1 MKFKEILE
9 KIKVYAPLGVSL
21 VVAACVVISLSGY
34 QAKASEP
41 SKDKKQQVSESV
53 TDAETETET
62 ENAAED
68 TQTHAGSFE
77 LADGVYKGSAT
88 GFSGPVTVA
97 VTIMDKKITSIDILS
112 STDDEAFFNRAKGV
126 IDRIIASQSFDVD
139 VVSGAT
145 YSSNGI
151 IGAVKNALT
160 GEKDNGVTGKSKQ
173 ESTSESESDSSLA
186 EIAAVQDASAY
197 KDGTYY
203 GTGKG
208 FAGTMKVKVDISGGK
223 IASISIVSTKDG
235 DSYVKSASS
244 LLDTIVEK
252 QSTNVDTVSGATFSS
267 RGIIAA
273 VRSALS
279 QAAVSENTAD
289 NNNDKQEA
297 AESSGNGQT
306 DENSSGSA
314 SEQGTEGTL
323 PYVDGIYYGTAEG
336 YKGDIK
342 AAVVIQN
349 KTLKAILVT
358 EKQDD
363 EPFITNA
370 MDVLKNM
377 MKKQSADVDTVSGA
391 TYSSKGLIGA
401 VKAAFEEARKTTAG
415 ENTGDGNSDANN
427 KNNSN
432 SDNNNGNDNSS
443 NNADDSNIAGEE
455 DKAVLSKLVQS
466 QASLDGAQYTQL
478 SWYLLQIRLGDAQ
491 EVLESAESTKKDV
504 SCAQEKLQAAINAL
518 QKNDTS
524 TNVYEDG
531 VYEVSTLCIPDDD
544 MDFSAYNLSM
554 KVTIANDRIVS
565 ITDVKGDGDSQNA
578 SYIKK
583 AADGTK
589 NQPGLVSVLTS
600 QANADS
606 IDFSSI
612 DTVSRATCTSKA
624 IIDGC
629 KSALEAAKKK

>member
-1 MKFKEILE
+1 MKFKEVLE

-21 VVAACVVISLSGY
+21 VIAACVVISLSGY
-34 QAKASEP
+34 QTKASEP
-41 SKDKKQQVSESV
+41 SKDKKHQVSERV
-53 TDAETETET
+53 TDTETED
-62 ENAAED
+62 AAED
-68 TQTHAGSFE
+68 TQTATGSFE

-97 VTIMDKKITSIDILS
+97 VTIMDKKIISIDILS
-112 STDDEAFFNRAKGV
+112 STDDEAFFNKAKGV

-203 GTGKG
+203 GAGKG

-279 QAAVSENTAD
+279 QAAVSDKTTGNNT
-289 NNNDKQEA
+289 DKQGA
-297 AESSGNGQT
+297 AEASGNGQT
-306 DENSSGSA
+306 DKNSSGSA

-336 YKGDIK
+336 YKGDIRV
-342 AAVVIQN
+342 AVVIQD

-415 ENTGDGNSDANN
+415 ENTGGSNSDS
-427 KNNSN
+427 NNSN
-432 SDNNNGNDNSS
+432 DNN
-443 NNADDSNIAGEE
+443 SNIAGEE
-455 DKAVLSKLVQS
+455 DKAVLLKLVQS

-531 VYEVSTLCIPDDD
+531 TYDVSTLCIPDDD

-565 ITDVKGDGDSQNA
+565 ITDVKGDGDSQNV

-583 AADGTK
+583 AVDGTK
-589 NQPGLVSVLTS
+589 NQPGMVSVLTS
-600 QANADS
+600 QTNADS

-612 DTVSRATCTSKA
+612 DTVSHATCTSKA

>member
-1 MKFKEILE
+1 MKFKEVLE

-21 VVAACVVISLSGY
+21 VIAACVVISLSGY
-34 QAKASEP
+34 QTKASEP
-41 SKDKKQQVSESV
+41 SKDKKHQVSERV
-53 TDAETETET
+53 TDTETED
-62 ENAAED
+62 AAED
-68 TQTHAGSFE
+68 TQTATGSFE
-77 LADGVYKGSAT
+77 LTDGVYKGSAT

-97 VTIMDKKITSIDILS
+97 VTIMDKKIISIDILS

-279 QAAVSENTAD
+279 QAAVSDNTTG
-289 NNNDKQEA
+289 NNTDKQGA
-297 AESSGNGQT
+297 AEASGNGQT

-336 YKGDIK
+336 YKGDIRV
-342 AAVVIQN
+342 AVVIQD

-415 ENTGDGNSDANN
+415 ENTGDSNSDS
-427 KNNSN
+427 NNSN
-432 SDNNNGNDNSS
+432 DNN
-443 NNADDSNIAGEE
+443 SNIAGEE
-455 DKAVLSKLVQS
+455 DKAVLLKLVQS

-531 VYEVSTLCIPDDD
+531 TYDVSTLCIPDDD

-565 ITDVKGDGDSQNA
+565 ITDVKGDGDSQNV

-589 NQPGLVSVLTS
+589 NQPGMVSVLTS
-600 QANADS
+600 QTNADS

-612 DTVSRATCTSKA
+612 DTVSHATCTSKA

>member
-1 MKFKEILE
+1 MKFKEVLE

-21 VVAACVVISLSGY
+21 VIAACVVISLSGY
-34 QAKASEP
+34 QTKASEP
-41 SKDKKQQVSESV
+41 SKDKKQQVSDRV
-53 TDAETETET
+53 TDTET

-68 TQTHAGSFE
+68 TQTATGSFE

-160 GEKDNGVTGKSKQ
+160 GEKDNGVTGKAKQ

-279 QAAVSENTAD
+279 QAAVSDNTTG
-289 NNNDKQEA
+289 NNTDKQGA
-297 AESSGNGQT
+297 AEASGNGQT

-314 SEQGTEGTL
+314 SEKGTEGTL

-336 YKGDIK
+336 YKGDIRV
-342 AAVVIQN
+342 AVVIQD

-415 ENTGDGNSDANN
+415 ENTGDSNSGNNN
-427 KNNSN
+427 NN
-432 SDNNNGNDNSS
+432 SDNNNNNSNDN
-443 NNADDSNIAGEE
+443 NSNIAGDE
-455 DKAVLSKLVQS
+455 DKAVLLKLVQS
-466 QASLDGAQYTQL
+466 QASLDGTQYTQL

-531 VYEVSTLCIPDDD
+531 TYDVSTLCIPDDD

-565 ITDVKGDGDSQNA
+565 ITDVKGDGDSQNV
-578 SYIKK
+578 SYINK

-589 NQPGLVSVLTS
+589 NQPGMVSVLTS

>member
-1 MKFKEILE
+1 MKFKEVLE

-21 VVAACVVISLSGY
+21 VIAACVVISLSGY
-34 QAKASEP
+34 QTKASEP
-41 SKDKKQQVSESV
+41 SKDKKHQVSERV
-53 TDAETETET
+53 TDTETED
-62 ENAAED
+62 AAED
-68 TQTHAGSFE
+68 TQTATGSFE

-97 VTIMDKKITSIDILS
+97 VTIMDKKIISIDILS

-173 ESTSESESDSSLA
+173 GSTSESESDSSLA

-279 QAAVSENTAD
+279 QAAVSDNTTG
-289 NNNDKQEA
+289 NNTDKQGA
-297 AESSGNGQT
+297 AEASGNGQT

-314 SEQGTEGTL
+314 SEKGTEGTL

-336 YKGDIK
+336 YKGDIRV
-342 AAVVIQN
+342 AVVIQD

-415 ENTGDGNSDANN
+415 ENTGGSNSDS
-427 KNNSN
+427 NNSN
-432 SDNNNGNDNSS
+432 DNN
-443 NNADDSNIAGEE
+443 SNIAGEE
-455 DKAVLSKLVQS
+455 DKAVLLKLVQS

-531 VYEVSTLCIPDDD
+531 TYDVSTLCIPDDD

-565 ITDVKGDGDSQNA
+565 ITDVKGDGDSQNV

-583 AADGTK
+583 AVDGTK
-589 NQPGLVSVLTS
+589 NQAGMVSALTS
-600 QANADS
+600 QTNADS

-612 DTVSRATCTSKA
+612 DTVSHATCTSKA

>member
-1 MKFKEILE
+1 MKFKEVFE

-21 VVAACVVISLSGY
+21 VIAACVVISLSGY
-34 QAKASEP
+34 QTKASEP
-41 SKDKKQQVSESV
+41 SNDKKHQVSERV
-53 TDAETETET
+53 TDTET

-68 TQTHAGSFE
+68 TQTATGSFE

-97 VTIMDKKITSIDILS
+97 VTIMDKKIISIDILS

-279 QAAVSENTAD
+279 QAAVSDKTTGNNT
-289 NNNDKQEA
+289 DKQGA
-297 AESSGNGQT
+297 AEASGNGQT
-306 DENSSGSA
+306 DKNSSGSA

-336 YKGDIK
+336 YKGDIRV
-342 AAVVIQN
+342 AVVIQD

-415 ENTGDGNSDANN
+415 ENTGGSNSDS
-427 KNNSN
+427 NNSN
-432 SDNNNGNDNSS
+432 DNN
-443 NNADDSNIAGEE
+443 SNIAGEE
-455 DKAVLSKLVQS
+455 DKAVLLKLVQS

-531 VYEVSTLCIPDDD
+531 TYDVSTLCIPDDD

-565 ITDVKGDGDSQNA
+565 ITDVKGDGDSQNV

-583 AADGTK
+583 AVDGTK
-589 NQPGLVSVLTS
+589 NQPGMVSVLTS
-600 QANADS
+600 QTNADS

-612 DTVSRATCTSKA
+612 DTVSHATCTSKA

>member
-1 MKFKEILE
+1 MKFKEVLE

-21 VVAACVVISLSGY
+21 VIAACVVISLSGY
-34 QAKASEP
+34 QTKASEP
-41 SKDKKQQVSESV
+41 SKDKKHQVSERV
-53 TDAETETET
+53 TDTET
-62 ENAAED
+62 ENAEED
-68 TQTHAGSFE
+68 TQTATGSFE

-112 STDDEAFFNRAKGV
+112 STDDEAFFNRAKAV

-279 QAAVSENTAD
+279 QAAVSDKTTGNNT
-289 NNNDKQEA
+289 DKQGA
-297 AESSGNGQT
+297 AEASGNGQT
-306 DENSSGSA
+306 GKNSSGSA

-336 YKGDIK
+336 YKGDIRV
-342 AAVVIQN
+342 AVVIQD

-415 ENTGDGNSDANN
+415 ENTGGSNSDS
-427 KNNSN
+427 NNSN
-432 SDNNNGNDNSS
+432 DNN
-443 NNADDSNIAGEE
+443 SNIAGEE
-455 DKAVLSKLVQS
+455 DKAVLLKLVQS

-531 VYEVSTLCIPDDD
+531 TYDVSTLCIPDDD

-565 ITDVKGDGDSQNA
+565 ITDVKGDGDSQNV

-583 AADGTK
+583 AVDGTK
-589 NQPGLVSVLTS
+589 NQPGMVSVLTS
-600 QANADS
+600 QTNADS

-612 DTVSRATCTSKA
+612 DTVSHATCTSKA

>member
-1 MKFKEILE
+1 MKFKEVFE

-21 VVAACVVISLSGY
+21 VIAACVVISLSGY
-34 QAKASEP
+34 QTKASEP
-41 SKDKKQQVSESV
+41 SNDKKHQVSERV
-53 TDAETETET
+53 TDTETED
-62 ENAAED
+62 AAED
-68 TQTHAGSFE
+68 TQTATGSFE

-97 VTIMDKKITSIDILS
+97 VTIMDKKIISIDILS

-208 FAGTMKVKVDISGGK
+208 FVGTMKVKVDISGGK

-279 QAAVSENTAD
+279 QAAVSDNTVG
-289 NNNDKQEA
+289 NNTDKQGA
-297 AESSGNGQT
+297 AEASGNGQT

-314 SEQGTEGTL
+314 SEKGTEGTL

-336 YKGDIK
+336 YKGDIRV
-342 AAVVIQN
+342 AVVIQD

-415 ENTGDGNSDANN
+415 ENTGGSNSDS
-427 KNNSN
+427 NNSN
-432 SDNNNGNDNSS
+432 DNN
-443 NNADDSNIAGEE
+443 SNIAGEE
-455 DKAVLSKLVQS
+455 DKAVLLKLVQS

-531 VYEVSTLCIPDDD
+531 TYDVSTLCIPDDD

-565 ITDVKGDGDSQNA
+565 ITDVKGDGDSQNV

-583 AADGTK
+583 AVDGTK
-589 NQPGLVSVLTS
+589 NQAGMVSVLTS
-600 QANADS
+600 QTNADS

-612 DTVSRATCTSKA
+612 DTVSHATCTSKA

>member
-1 MKFKEILE
+1 MKFKEVLE

-21 VVAACVVISLSGY
+21 VIAACVVISLSGY
-34 QAKASEP
+34 QTKASEP
-41 SKDKKQQVSESV
+41 SKDKKQQVSERV
-53 TDAETETET
+53 TDTETET
-62 ENAAED
+62 ENAAEN
-68 TQTHAGSFE
+68 TQTATGSFD

-126 IDRIIASQSFDVD
+126 IDRIISSQSLDVD
-139 VVSGAT
+139 AVSGAT

-160 GEKDNGVTGKSKQ
+160 GEKDKTVTGKSKQ
-173 ESTSESESDSSLA
+173 ESTSESDSSLA
-186 EIAAVQDASAY
+186 EIAAVQDAAAY

-208 FAGTMKVKVDISGGK
+208 FAGTMKVKVDIAGGK

-244 LLDTIVEK
+244 LLDTIVKK

-279 QAAVSENTAD
+279 QAAVSDNTTG
-289 NNNDKQEA
+289 NNTDKQDATET
-297 AESSGNGQT
+297 SGNGQT
-306 DENSSGSA
+306 GENPSGSA
-314 SEQGTEGTL
+314 QQQGTEGTL

-342 AAVVIQN
+342 VAVVIQD

-358 EKQDD
+358 KKQDD

-415 ENTGDGNSDANN
+415 ENTGD
-427 KNNSN
+427 SN
-432 SDNNNGNDNSS
+432 SGNNNSS
-443 NNADDSNIAGEE
+443 NNSDNSNIAGDE

-466 QASLDGAQYTQL
+466 QASLDGTQYTQL
-478 SWYLLQIRLGDAQ
+478 SWYLFQIRLADAQ
-491 EVLESAESTKKDV
+491 EVLESTESTKKDV
-504 SCAQEKLQAAINAL
+504 SRAQEKLQAAINAL

-531 VYEVSTLCIPDDD
+531 TYDVSTLCTPDGA
-544 MDFSAYNLSM
+544 MDFIAYNLSM

-583 AADGTK
+583 AADGTR
-589 NQPGLVSVLTS
+589 NQQGMVSVLTS
-600 QANADS
+600 QTNAAN

-612 DTVSRATCTSKA
+612 DTVSSATCTSNA

-629 KSALEAAKKK
+629 KRALETAKKK

>member
-1 MKFKEILE
+1 MKFKEVLE

-21 VVAACVVISLSGY
+21 VIAACVVISLSGY
-34 QAKASEP
+34 QTKASEP
-41 SKDKKQQVSESV
+41 SKDKKHQVSERV
-53 TDAETETET
+53 TDTET

-68 TQTHAGSFE
+68 TQTATGSFE

-112 STDDEAFFNRAKGV
+112 STDDEAFFNRAKAV

-173 ESTSESESDSSLA
+173 KSTSESESDSSLA

-279 QAAVSENTAD
+279 QAAVSDKTTGNNT
-289 NNNDKQEA
+289 DKQGA
-297 AESSGNGQT
+297 AEASGNGQT
-306 DENSSGSA
+306 DKNSSGSA

-336 YKGDIK
+336 YKGDIRV
-342 AAVVIQN
+342 AVVIQD

-415 ENTGDGNSDANN
+415 ENTGGSNSDS
-427 KNNSN
+427 NNSN
-432 SDNNNGNDNSS
+432 DNN
-443 NNADDSNIAGEE
+443 SNIAGEE
-455 DKAVLSKLVQS
+455 DKAVLLKLVQS

-531 VYEVSTLCIPDDD
+531 TYDVSTLCIPDDD

-565 ITDVKGDGDSQNA
+565 ITDVKGDGDSQNV

-583 AADGTK
+583 AVDGTK
-589 NQPGLVSVLTS
+589 NQPGMVSVLTS
-600 QANADS
+600 QTNADS

-612 DTVSRATCTSKA
+612 DTVSHATCTSKA

>member
-1 MKFKEILE
+1 MKFKEVLE

-21 VVAACVVISLSGY
+21 VIAACVVISLSGY
-34 QAKASEP
+34 QTKASEP
-41 SKDKKQQVSESV
+41 SKDKKQQVSERV
-53 TDAETETET
+53 TDTETET
-62 ENAAED
+62 ENAAEN
-68 TQTHAGSFE
+68 TQTATGSFD

-126 IDRIIASQSFDVD
+126 IDRIISSQSFDVD

-173 ESTSESESDSSLA
+173 ESTSESESDSSSV

-208 FAGTMKVKVDISGGK
+208 FAGTMKVKVDIAGGK

-267 RGIIAA
+267 RGIISA

-279 QAAVSENTAD
+279 QAAVSKNTAD
-289 NNNDKQEA
+289 NVTDKQDETQT
-297 AESSGNGQT
+297 SGNGQT
-306 DENSSGSA
+306 GENPSGSA
-314 SEQGTEGTL
+314 QQQGTEGTL

-342 AAVVIQN
+342 VAVVIQD

-415 ENTGDGNSDANN
+415 ENTGD
-427 KNNSN
+427 SN
-432 SDNNNGNDNSS
+432 SGNNNSS
-443 NNADDSNIAGEE
+443 NNSDNSNIAGDE

-466 QASLDGAQYTQL
+466 QASLDGTQYTQL
-478 SWYLLQIRLGDAQ
+478 SWYLLQIRLEDAN
-491 EVLESAESTKKDV
+491 EVLSSAEATKKDV
-504 SCAQEKLQAAINAL
+504 SRAQEKLQAAINAL

-531 VYEVSTLCIPDDD
+531 TYDVSTLCIPDDD

-589 NQPGLVSVLTS
+589 NQQGMVSVLTS

-606 IDFSSI
+606 IDFSGI

-624 IIDGC
+624 IINGC

>member
-1 MKFKEILE
+1 MKFKEVLE

-21 VVAACVVISLSGY
+21 VIAACVVISLSGY
-34 QAKASEP
+34 QTKASEP
-41 SKDKKQQVSESV
+41 SKDKKHQVSERV
-53 TDAETETET
+53 TDTET

-68 TQTHAGSFE
+68 TQTATGSFE

-112 STDDEAFFNRAKGV
+112 STDDEAFFNRAKAV

-279 QAAVSENTAD
+279 QAAVSDKTTGNNT
-289 NNNDKQEA
+289 DKQGA
-297 AESSGNGQT
+297 AEASGNGQT
-306 DENSSGSA
+306 DKNSSGSA

-336 YKGDIK
+336 YKGDIRV
-342 AAVVIQN
+342 AVVIQD

-415 ENTGDGNSDANN
+415 ENTGGSNSDS
-427 KNNSN
+427 NNSN
-432 SDNNNGNDNSS
+432 DNN
-443 NNADDSNIAGEE
+443 SNIAGEE
-455 DKAVLSKLVQS
+455 DKAVLLKLVQS

-504 SCAQEKLQAAINAL
+504 SCAQEKLQAAINTL

-531 VYEVSTLCIPDDD
+531 TYDVSTLCIPDDD

-565 ITDVKGDGDSQNA
+565 ITDVKGDGDSQNV

-583 AADGTK
+583 AVDGTK
-589 NQPGLVSVLTS
+589 NQPGMVSVLTS
-600 QANADS
+600 QTNADS

-612 DTVSRATCTSKA
+612 DTVSHATCTSKA

>member
-1 MKFKEILE
+1 MKFKEVLE

-21 VVAACVVISLSGY
+21 VIAACVVISLSGY
-34 QAKASEP
+34 QTKASEP
-41 SKDKKQQVSESV
+41 SKDKKHQVSERV
-53 TDAETETET
+53 TDTET

-68 TQTHAGSFE
+68 TQTATGSFE

-112 STDDEAFFNRAKGV
+112 STDDEAFFNRAKAV

-208 FAGTMKVKVDISGGK
+208 FADTMKVKVDISGGK

-279 QAAVSENTAD
+279 QAAVSDKTTGNNT
-289 NNNDKQEA
+289 DKQGA
-297 AESSGNGQT
+297 AEASGNGQT
-306 DENSSGSA
+306 GKNSSGSA

-336 YKGDIK
+336 YKGDIRV
-342 AAVVIQN
+342 AVVIQD

-415 ENTGDGNSDANN
+415 ENTGGSNSDS
-427 KNNSN
+427 NNSN
-432 SDNNNGNDNSS
+432 DNN
-443 NNADDSNIAGEE
+443 SNIAGEE
-455 DKAVLSKLVQS
+455 DKAVLLKLVQS

-531 VYEVSTLCIPDDD
+531 TYDVSTLCIPDDD

-565 ITDVKGDGDSQNA
+565 ITDVKGDGDSQNV

-583 AADGTK
+583 AVDGTK
-589 NQPGLVSVLTS
+589 NQPGMVSVLTS
-600 QANADS
+600 QTNADS

-612 DTVSRATCTSKA
+612 DTVSHATCTSKA

>member
-1 MKFKEILE
+1 MKFKEVLE

-21 VVAACVVISLSGY
+21 VIAACVVISLSGY
-34 QAKASEP
+34 QTKASEP
-41 SKDKKQQVSESV
+41 SKDKKHQVSERV
-53 TDAETETET
+53 TDTET

-68 TQTHAGSFE
+68 TQTATGSFE

-112 STDDEAFFNRAKGV
+112 STDDEAFFNRAKAV

-173 ESTSESESDSSLA
+173 GSTSESESDSSLA

-235 DSYVKSASS
+235 DSYVKIASS

-267 RGIIAA
+267 RGIIAT

-279 QAAVSENTAD
+279 QAAVSDNTTG
-289 NNNDKQEA
+289 NNTDKQGA
-297 AESSGNGQT
+297 AEVSGNGQT

-336 YKGDIK
+336 YKGDIRV
-342 AAVVIQN
+342 AVVIQD

-415 ENTGDGNSDANN
+415 ENTGGSNSDS
-427 KNNSN
+427 NNSN
-432 SDNNNGNDNSS
+432 DNN
-443 NNADDSNIAGEE
+443 SNIAGEE
-455 DKAVLSKLVQS
+455 DKAVLLKLVQS

-531 VYEVSTLCIPDDD
+531 TYDVSTLCIPDDD

-565 ITDVKGDGDSQNA
+565 ITDVKGDGDSQNV

-583 AADGTK
+583 AVDGTK
-589 NQPGLVSVLTS
+589 NQAGMVSVLTS
-600 QANADS
+600 QTNADS

-612 DTVSRATCTSKA
+612 DTVSHATCTSKA

>member
-62 ENAAED
+62 ENATED
-68 TQTHAGSFE
+68 TQTVTGSFE

-97 VTIMDKKITSIDILS
+97 VTIMDKKVTSIDILS

-126 IDRIIASQSFDVD
+126 IDRIISSQSLDVD

-173 ESTSESESDSSLA
+173 ESTSESESDSSSA

-208 FAGTMKVKVDISGGK
+208 FAGNIKVKVDIAGGK
-223 IASISIVSTKDG
+223 ISAISIVSTKDG

-279 QAAVSENTAD
+279 QATVRENTAGSD
-289 NNNDKQEA
+289 TDKQGA
-297 AESSGNGQT
+297 AETSGNGQT

-314 SEQGTEGTL
+314 SEHGTEGTL
-323 PYVDGIYYGTAEG
+323 PYVDGIYYGTSEG

-342 AAVVIQN
+342 VAVVIQD

-401 VKAAFEEARKTTAG
+401 VKEAFEEARKTTAG
-415 ENTGDGNSDANN
+415 ENTGNGNSGGNN
-427 KNNSN
+427 NNSN
-432 SDNNNGNDNSS
+432 
-443 NNADDSNIAGEE
+443 NAADSNVALDE

-466 QASLDGAQYTQL
+466 QASLDGTQYTQL

-504 SCAQEKLQAAINAL
+504 SRAQEKLQAAINAL

-531 VYEVSTLCIPDDD
+531 TYEVSTLCIPDDD

-589 NQPGLVSVLTS
+589 NQQGMVSMLTS

-612 DTVSRATCTSKA
+612 DTVSHATCTSKA

>member
-1 MKFKEILE
+1 MKFKEVLE

-21 VVAACVVISLSGY
+21 VIAACVVISLSGY
-34 QAKASEP
+34 QTKASEP
-41 SKDKKQQVSESV
+41 SKDKKQQVSDRV
-53 TDAETETET
+53 TDTET

-68 TQTHAGSFE
+68 TQTATGSFE

-160 GEKDNGVTGKSKQ
+160 GEKDNGVTGKAKQ

-279 QAAVSENTAD
+279 QAAVSDNTTG
-289 NNNDKQEA
+289 NNTDKQGA
-297 AESSGNGQT
+297 AEASGNGQT

-314 SEQGTEGTL
+314 SEKGTEGTL

-336 YKGDIK
+336 YKGDIRV
-342 AAVVIQN
+342 AVVIQD

-415 ENTGDGNSDANN
+415 ENTGD
-427 KNNSN
+427 SN
-432 SDNNNGNDNSS
+432 SGNNNSS
-443 NNADDSNIAGEE
+443 NNSDNSNIAGDE

-466 QASLDGAQYTQL
+466 QASLDGTQYTQL

-531 VYEVSTLCIPDDD
+531 TYDVSTLCIPDDD

-578 SYIKK
+578 PYIKK

>member
-1 MKFKEILE
+1 MKFKEVLE

-21 VVAACVVISLSGY
+21 VIAACVVISLSGY
-34 QAKASEP
+34 QTKASEP
-41 SKDKKQQVSESV
+41 SKDKKQQVSERV
-53 TDAETETET
+53 TDTETET
-62 ENAAED
+62 EN
-68 TQTHAGSFE
+68 TQTATGSFD

-126 IDRIIASQSFDVD
+126 IDRIISSQSFDVD

-173 ESTSESESDSSLA
+173 ESTSESESDSSSV

-208 FAGTMKVKVDISGGK
+208 FAGTMKVKVDIAGGK

-267 RGIIAA
+267 RGIISA

-279 QAAVSENTAD
+279 QAAVSQNTAD
-289 NNNDKQEA
+289 NITDKQDATET
-297 AESSGNGQT
+297 SGNGQT
-306 DENSSGSA
+306 DENPSGSA
-314 SEQGTEGTL
+314 SEQGTGGTL

-342 AAVVIQN
+342 VAVVIQD

-415 ENTGDGNSDANN
+415 ENTGD
-427 KNNSN
+427 SN
-432 SDNNNGNDNSS
+432 SGNNNSS
-443 NNADDSNIAGEE
+443 NNSDNSNIAGDE

-466 QASLDGAQYTQL
+466 QASLDGTQYTQL
-478 SWYLLQIRLGDAQ
+478 SWYLLQIRLEDAN
-491 EVLESAESTKKDV
+491 EVLSSAEATKKDV
-504 SCAQEKLQAAINAL
+504 SRAQEKLQAAINAL

-531 VYEVSTLCIPDDD
+531 TYDVSTLCIPDDD

-565 ITDVKGDGDSQNA
+565 ITDVKGDGDSQNTP
-578 SYIKK
+578 YIKK

-612 DTVSRATCTSKA
+612 DTVSHATCTSKA
-624 IIDGC
+624 IINGC
-629 KSALEAAKKK
+629 KSVLEAAKKK

>member
-1 MKFKEILE
+1 MKFKEVLE

-21 VVAACVVISLSGY
+21 VIAACVVISLSGY
-34 QAKASEP
+34 QTKASEP
-41 SKDKKQQVSESV
+41 SKDKKQQVSERV
-53 TDAETETET
+53 TDTETET
-62 ENAAED
+62 ENAAEN
-68 TQTHAGSFE
+68 TQTATGSFD

-126 IDRIIASQSFDVD
+126 IDRIISSQSFDVD

-151 IGAVKNALT
+151 IKAVKNALT
-160 GEKDNGVTGKSKQ
+160 GEKDKTVTGKSKQ
-173 ESTSESESDSSLA
+173 ESASESDSSSV
-186 EIAAVQDASAY
+186 EKAAVQDASAY

-208 FAGTMKVKVDISGGK
+208 FAGTMKVKVDIAGGK

-244 LLDTIVEK
+244 LLDTIVKK

-279 QAAVSENTAD
+279 QAAVSQNTAG
-289 NNNDKQEA
+289 NNTDKQDA
-297 AESSGNGQT
+297 AETSGNGQT
-306 DENSSGSA
+306 DENSSGS
-314 SEQGTEGTL
+314 SQEQGTEGTL

-342 AAVVIQN
+342 VAVVIQD

-415 ENTGDGNSDANN
+415 ENTGD
-427 KNNSN
+427 SN
-432 SDNNNGNDNSS
+432 SGNNNSS
-443 NNADDSNIAGEE
+443 NNSDNSNIAGDE

-466 QASLDGAQYTQL
+466 QASLDGTQYTQL
-478 SWYLLQIRLGDAQ
+478 SWYLLQIRLEDAN
-491 EVLESAESTKKDV
+491 EVLSSAEATKKDV
-504 SCAQEKLQAAINAL
+504 SRAQEKLQAAINAL

-531 VYEVSTLCIPDDD
+531 TYNVSTLCIPDDD

-565 ITDVKGDGDSQNA
+565 ITDIKGDGDSQNA

-589 NQPGLVSVLTS
+589 NQQGMVSVLTS
-600 QANADS
+600 QANAAS
-606 IDFSSI
+606 IDFSGI

-624 IIDGC
+624 IINGC
-629 KSALEAAKKK
+629 KSVLEAAKKK

>member
-1 MKFKEILE
+1 MKFKEVLE

-21 VVAACVVISLSGY
+21 VIAACVVISLSGY
-34 QAKASEP
+34 QTKASEP
-41 SKDKKQQVSESV
+41 SKDKKHQVSERV
-53 TDAETETET
+53 TDTET

-68 TQTHAGSFE
+68 TQTATGSFE

-173 ESTSESESDSSLA
+173 GSTSESESDSSLA

-235 DSYVKSASS
+235 DSYVKIASS

-279 QAAVSENTAD
+279 QAAVSDNTTG
-289 NNNDKQEA
+289 NNTDKQGA
-297 AESSGNGQT
+297 AEVSGNGQT

-336 YKGDIK
+336 YKGDIRV
-342 AAVVIQN
+342 AVVIQD

-415 ENTGDGNSDANN
+415 ENTGGSNSDS
-427 KNNSN
+427 NNSN
-432 SDNNNGNDNSS
+432 DNN
-443 NNADDSNIAGEE
+443 SNIAGEE
-455 DKAVLSKLVQS
+455 DKAVLLKLVQS

-531 VYEVSTLCIPDDD
+531 TYDVSTLCIPDDD

-565 ITDVKGDGDSQNA
+565 ITDVKGDGDSQNV

-583 AADGTK
+583 AVDGTK
-589 NQPGLVSVLTS
+589 NQAGMVSVLTS
-600 QANADS
+600 QTNADS

-612 DTVSRATCTSKA
+612 DTVSHATCTSKA

>member
-1 MKFKEILE
+1 MKFKEVFE

-21 VVAACVVISLSGY
+21 VIAACVVISLSGY
-34 QAKASEP
+34 QTKASEP
-41 SKDKKQQVSESV
+41 SNDKKHQVSERV
-53 TDAETETET
+53 TDTET

-68 TQTHAGSFE
+68 TQTATGSFE

-112 STDDEAFFNRAKGV
+112 STDDEAFFNRAKAV

-173 ESTSESESDSSLA
+173 GSTSESESDSSLA

-235 DSYVKSASS
+235 NSYVKSASS

-279 QAAVSENTAD
+279 QAAVSDNTVG
-289 NNNDKQEA
+289 NNTDKQGA
-297 AESSGNGQT
+297 AEASGNGQT

-314 SEQGTEGTL
+314 SEKGTEGTL

-336 YKGDIK
+336 YKGDIRV
-342 AAVVIQN
+342 AVVIQD

-415 ENTGDGNSDANN
+415 ENTGGSNSDS
-427 KNNSN
+427 NNSN
-432 SDNNNGNDNSS
+432 DNN
-443 NNADDSNIAGEE
+443 SNIAGEE
-455 DKAVLSKLVQS
+455 DKAVLLKLVQS

-531 VYEVSTLCIPDDD
+531 TYDVSTLCIPDDD

-565 ITDVKGDGDSQNA
+565 ITDVKGDGDSQNV

-583 AADGTK
+583 AVDGTK
-589 NQPGLVSVLTS
+589 NQPGMVSVLTS
-600 QANADS
+600 QTNADS

-612 DTVSRATCTSKA
+612 DTVSHATCTSKA

>member
-21 VVAACVVISLSGY
+21 VVAACVVISLSTY

-41 SKDKKQQVSESV
+41 SKDKKQQVSESMA
-53 TDAETETET
+53 DTETET
-62 ENAAED
+62 ENATED
-68 TQTHAGSFE
+68 TQTATGSFD

-88 GFSGPVTVA
+88 GYRGSVTVA
-97 VTIMDKKITSIDILS
+97 VTILDKKIVSIDILS
-112 STDDEAFFNRAKGV
+112 ASDDEAFFNRAKGV
-126 IDRIIASQSFDVD
+126 IDRIISSQSLDVD

-173 ESTSESESDSSLA
+173 ESTSESESDSSSA

-208 FAGTMKVKVDISGGK
+208 FAGNIKVKVDIAGGK
-223 IASISIVSTKDG
+223 ISAISIVSTKDG

-279 QAAVSENTAD
+279 QAAVSENTAG
-289 NNNDKQEA
+289 NNTDKQGA
-297 AESSGNGQT
+297 AEASGNGQT

-342 AAVVIQN
+342 VAVVIQD

-377 MKKQSADVDTVSGA
+377 MKKQSTDVDTVSGA

-401 VKAAFEEARKTTAG
+401 VKAAFEEARKTTSG
-415 ENTGDGNSDANN
+415 ENTGDSNSGNNN
-427 KNNSN
+427 NNS
-432 SDNNNGNDNSS
+432 NDNSS
-443 NNADDSNIAGEE
+443 NIAGDE
-455 DKAVLSKLVQS
+455 DKAVLLKLVQS
-466 QASLDGAQYTQL
+466 QASLDGTQYTQL
-478 SWYLLQIRLGDAQ
+478 SWYLLQIRLEDAN
-491 EVLESAESTKKDV
+491 EVLSSAEATKKDV
-504 SCAQEKLQAAINAL
+504 SRAQEKLQAAINAL

-531 VYEVSTLCIPDDD
+531 TYQVSTLCIPDDD

-589 NQPGLVSVLTS
+589 NQRGMVSVLTS

>member
-1 MKFKEILE
+1 MKFKEVLE
-9 KIKVYAPLGVSL
+9 KIKIYAPLGVSL

-34 QAKASEP
+34 QTKASEP
-41 SKDKKQQVSESV
+41 SKDKKHQVSERV
-53 TDAETETET
+53 TDTET

-68 TQTHAGSFE
+68 TQTATGSFE

-126 IDRIIASQSFDVD
+126 IDRIISSQSFDVD

-160 GEKDNGVTGKSKQ
+160 GENDKTVTGKSKQ
-173 ESTSESESDSSLA
+173 ESASESDSSSA
-186 EIAAVQDASAY
+186 EIEAVQDASAY

-208 FAGTMKVKVDISGGK
+208 FAGTMKVKVDIAGGK
-223 IASISIVSTKDG
+223 IVSISIVSTKDG

-244 LLDTIVEK
+244 LIDTIVEK

-279 QAAVSENTAD
+279 QAAVSKNTAG
-289 NNNDKQEA
+289 NNTDKQDETQT
-297 AESSGNGQT
+297 SGNGQN

-314 SEQGTEGTL
+314 QEQGTEGIL

-342 AAVVIQN
+342 VAVVIQD

-358 EKQDD
+358 EKNDD

-415 ENTGDGNSDANN
+415 ENTGDSNSGSDNN
-427 KNNSN
+427 NNSN
-432 SDNNNGNDNSS
+432 SDNNNN
-443 NNADDSNIAGEE
+443 SNIAGDEE
-455 DKAVLSKLVQS
+455 KAALSKLVQS
-466 QASLDGAQYTQL
+466 QASLDGTQYTQL
-478 SWYLLQIRLGDAQ
+478 SWYLFQIRLADAQ
-491 EVLESAESTKKDV
+491 EVLESTESTKKDV
-504 SCAQEKLQAAINAL
+504 SRAQEKLQAAINAL

-531 VYEVSTLCIPDDD
+531 IYDVSTLCTPDGD
-544 MDFSAYNLSM
+544 MDFIAYNLSM

-583 AADGTK
+583 AADGTR
-589 NQPGLVSVLTS
+589 NQQGMVSVLTS
-600 QANADS
+600 QAKADS
-606 IDFSSI
+606 IDFSRI
-612 DTVSRATCTSKA
+612 DTVSHATCTSNA

-629 KSALEAAKKK
+629 KRALETAKKK

>member
-1 MKFKEILE
+1 MKFKEVLE

-21 VVAACVVISLSGY
+21 VIAACVVISLSGY
-34 QAKASEP
+34 QTKASEP
-41 SKDKKQQVSESV
+41 SKDKKHQVSERV
-53 TDAETETET
+53 TDTET

-68 TQTHAGSFE
+68 TQTATGSFE

-88 GFSGPVTVA
+88 GFSGHVTVA

-112 STDDEAFFNRAKGV
+112 STDDEAFFNRAKAV

-173 ESTSESESDSSLA
+173 GSTSESESDSSLA

-235 DSYVKSASS
+235 DSYVKIASS

-279 QAAVSENTAD
+279 QAAVSDNTTG
-289 NNNDKQEA
+289 NNTDKQGA
-297 AESSGNGQT
+297 AEVSGNGQT

-336 YKGDIK
+336 YKGDIRV
-342 AAVVIQN
+342 AVVIQD

-415 ENTGDGNSDANN
+415 ENTGGGNSDS
-427 KNNSN
+427 NNSN
-432 SDNNNGNDNSS
+432 DNN
-443 NNADDSNIAGEE
+443 SNIAGEE
-455 DKAVLSKLVQS
+455 DKAVLLKLVQS

-531 VYEVSTLCIPDDD
+531 TYDVSTLCIPDDD

-565 ITDVKGDGDSQNA
+565 ITDVKGDGDSQNV

-583 AADGTK
+583 AVDGTK
-589 NQPGLVSVLTS
+589 NQAGMVSVLTS
-600 QANADS
+600 QTNADS

-612 DTVSRATCTSKA
+612 DTVSHATCTSKA

>member
-1 MKFKEILE
+1 MKFKEVLE
-9 KIKVYAPLGVSL
+9 KIKIYAPLGVSL
-21 VVAACVVISLSGY
+21 VIAACVVISLSGY
-34 QAKASEP
+34 QTKASEP
-41 SKDKKQQVSESV
+41 SKDKKHQVSERV
-53 TDAETETET
+53 TDTETET
-62 ENAAED
+62 ENAAEN
-68 TQTHAGSFE
+68 TQTATGSFD

-112 STDDEAFFNRAKGV
+112 STDDEVFFNRAKGV
-126 IDRIIASQSFDVD
+126 IDRIISSQSFDVD

-173 ESTSESESDSSLA
+173 ESTSEPDSSSA
-186 EIAAVQDASAY
+186 EIEAVQDASAY
-197 KDGTYY
+197 RDGTYY

-208 FAGTMKVKVDISGGK
+208 FAGTMKVKVDIAGGK
-223 IASISIVSTKDG
+223 IVSISIVSTKDG

-244 LLDTIVEK
+244 LIDTIVEK

-267 RGIIAA
+267 RGIISA

-279 QAAVSENTAD
+279 QAAVSKNTAD
-289 NNNDKQEA
+289 NVTDKQDETQT
-297 AESSGNGQT
+297 SGNGQT
-306 DENSSGSA
+306 GENPSGSA
-314 SEQGTEGTL
+314 QQQGTEGTL

-342 AAVVIQN
+342 VAVVIQD

-358 EKQDD
+358 EKNDD

-377 MKKQSADVDTVSGA
+377 MKKQSTDVDTVSGA

-415 ENTGDGNSDANN
+415 ENTGD
-427 KNNSN
+427 SN
-432 SDNNNGNDNSS
+432 SGNNNSS
-443 NNADDSNIAGEE
+443 NNSDNSNIAGDE

-466 QASLDGAQYTQL
+466 QASLDGTQYTQL
-478 SWYLLQIRLGDAQ
+478 SWYLLQIRLEDAN
-491 EVLESAESTKKDV
+491 EVLSSAEATKKDV
-504 SCAQEKLQAAINAL
+504 SRAQEKLQAAINAL

-531 VYEVSTLCIPDDD
+531 TYDVSTLCIPDDD

-583 AADGTK
+583 ATDGTK
-589 NQPGLVSVLTS
+589 NQPGMVSVLTS
-600 QANADS
+600 QAKADS
-606 IDFSSI
+606 IDFSRI
-612 DTVSRATCTSKA
+612 DTVSRATCTSNA
-624 IIDGC
+624 IIEGC
-629 KSALEAAKKK
+629 KSALETAKKK

>member
-1 MKFKEILE
+1 MKFKEVLE

-21 VVAACVVISLSGY
+21 VIAACVVISLSGY
-34 QAKASEP
+34 QTKASEP
-41 SKDKKQQVSESV
+41 SKDKKHQVSERV
-53 TDAETETET
+53 TDTETED
-62 ENAAED
+62 AAED
-68 TQTHAGSFE
+68 TQTATGSFE

-97 VTIMDKKITSIDILS
+97 VTIMDKKIISIDILS

-279 QAAVSENTAD
+279 QAAVSDNTVG
-289 NNNDKQEA
+289 NNTDKQGA
-297 AESSGNGQT
+297 AEASGNGQT

-314 SEQGTEGTL
+314 SEKGTEGTL

-336 YKGDIK
+336 YKGDIRV
-342 AAVVIQN
+342 AVVIQD

-415 ENTGDGNSDANN
+415 ENTGGSNSDS
-427 KNNSN
+427 NNSN
-432 SDNNNGNDNSS
+432 DNN
-443 NNADDSNIAGEE
+443 SNIAGEE
-455 DKAVLSKLVQS
+455 DKAVLLKLVQS

-531 VYEVSTLCIPDDD
+531 TYDVSTLCIPDDD

-565 ITDVKGDGDSQNA
+565 ITDVKGDGDSQNV

-583 AADGTK
+583 AVDGSK
-589 NQPGLVSVLTS
+589 NQAGMVSVLTS
-600 QANADS
+600 QTNADS

-612 DTVSRATCTSKA
+612 DTVSHATCTSKA

>member
-1 MKFKEILE
+1 MKFKEVLE

-21 VVAACVVISLSGY
+21 VIAACVVISLSGY
-34 QAKASEP
+34 QTKASEP
-41 SKDKKQQVSESV
+41 SKDKKHQVSERV
-53 TDAETETET
+53 TDTET

-68 TQTHAGSFE
+68 TQTATGSFE

-97 VTIMDKKITSIDILS
+97 VTIMDKKIISIDILS

-173 ESTSESESDSSLA
+173 KSTSESESDSSLA

-279 QAAVSENTAD
+279 QAAVSDNTTG
-289 NNNDKQEA
+289 NNTDKQGA
-297 AESSGNGQT
+297 AEVSGNGQT

-336 YKGDIK
+336 YKGDIRV
-342 AAVVIQN
+342 AVVIQD

-415 ENTGDGNSDANN
+415 ENTGGSNSDS
-427 KNNSN
+427 NNSN
-432 SDNNNGNDNSS
+432 DNN
-443 NNADDSNIAGEE
+443 SNIAGEE
-455 DKAVLSKLVQS
+455 DKAVLLKLVQS

-491 EVLESAESTKKDV
+491 EILESAESTKKDV

-531 VYEVSTLCIPDDD
+531 TYDVSTLCIPDDD

-565 ITDVKGDGDSQNA
+565 ITDVKGDGDSQNV

-589 NQPGLVSVLTS
+589 NQPGMVSVLTS
-600 QANADS
+600 QTNADS

-612 DTVSRATCTSKA
+612 DTVSHATCTSKA

>member
-9 KIKVYAPLGVSL
+9 KIKVYAPLVVSL
-21 VVAACVVISLSGY
+21 VVAACVVISLSTY

-41 SKDKKQQVSESV
+41 SKDKKQQVSESMA
-53 TDAETETET
+53 DTETET
-62 ENAAED
+62 ENATED
-68 TQTHAGSFE
+68 TQTATGSFD

-88 GFSGPVTVA
+88 GYRGSVTVA
-97 VTIMDKKITSIDILS
+97 VTILDKKIVSIDILS
-112 STDDEAFFNRAKGV
+112 ASDDEAFFNRAKGV
-126 IDRIIASQSFDVD
+126 IDRIISSQSLDVD

-173 ESTSESESDSSLA
+173 ESTSESESDSSSA

-208 FAGTMKVKVDISGGK
+208 FAGNIKVKVDIAGGK
-223 IASISIVSTKDG
+223 ISAISIVSTKDG

-279 QAAVSENTAD
+279 QAAVSENTAG
-289 NNNDKQEA
+289 NNTDKQGA
-297 AESSGNGQT
+297 AEASGNGQT

-342 AAVVIQN
+342 VAVVIQD

-415 ENTGDGNSDANN
+415 ENTGNGNSGGNN
-427 KNNSN
+427 NNSN
-432 SDNNNGNDNSS
+432 
-443 NNADDSNIAGEE
+443 NAADSNIALDE

-466 QASLDGAQYTQL
+466 QASLDGTQYTQL

-491 EVLESAESTKKDV
+491 EMLDSAESTKKDV
-504 SCAQEKLQAAINAL
+504 SRAQEKLQAAINAL

-531 VYEVSTLCIPDDD
+531 TYEVSTLCIPDDD
-544 MDFSAYNLSM
+544 MDFSAYNLNM

-589 NQPGLVSVLTS
+589 NQQGMVSMLTS

-629 KSALEAAKKK
+629 KRALEAAKKK

>member
-1 MKFKEILE
+1 MKFKEVLE

-21 VVAACVVISLSGY
+21 VIAACVVISLSGY
-34 QAKASEP
+34 QTKASEP
-41 SKDKKQQVSESV
+41 SKDKKHQVSERV
-53 TDAETETET
+53 TDTET

-68 TQTHAGSFE
+68 TQTATGSFE

-97 VTIMDKKITSIDILS
+97 VTIMDKKIISIDILS

-151 IGAVKNALT
+151 IAAVKNALT

-173 ESTSESESDSSLA
+173 KSTSESESDSSLA

-279 QAAVSENTAD
+279 QAAVSDNTTG
-289 NNNDKQEA
+289 NNTDKQGA
-297 AESSGNGQT
+297 AEVSGNGQT

-336 YKGDIK
+336 YKGDIRV
-342 AAVVIQN
+342 AVVIQD

-415 ENTGDGNSDANN
+415 ENTGGSNSDS
-427 KNNSN
+427 NNSN
-432 SDNNNGNDNSS
+432 DNN
-443 NNADDSNIAGEE
+443 SNIAGEE

-491 EVLESAESTKKDV
+491 EILESAESTKKDV

-531 VYEVSTLCIPDDD
+531 TYDVSTLCIPDDD

-565 ITDVKGDGDSQNA
+565 ITDVKGDGDSQNV

-589 NQPGLVSVLTS
+589 NQPGMVSVLTS
-600 QANADS
+600 QTNADS

-612 DTVSRATCTSKA
+612 DTVSHATCTSKA

>member
-1 MKFKEILE
+1 MKFKEVLE

-21 VVAACVVISLSGY
+21 VIAACVVISLSGY
-34 QAKASEP
+34 QTKASEP
-41 SKDKKQQVSESV
+41 SKDKKHQVSERV
-53 TDAETETET
+53 TDTETED
-62 ENAAED
+62 AAED
-68 TQTHAGSFE
+68 TQTATGSFE

-112 STDDEAFFNRAKGV
+112 STDDEAFFNRAKAV
-126 IDRIIASQSFDVD
+126 IDRIIASQSFEVD

-160 GEKDNGVTGKSKQ
+160 GKKDNGVTGKSKQ

-279 QAAVSENTAD
+279 QAAVSDNTTG
-289 NNNDKQEA
+289 NNTDKQGA
-297 AESSGNGQT
+297 AEASGNGQT

-336 YKGDIK
+336 YKGDIRV
-342 AAVVIQN
+342 AVVIQD

-377 MKKQSADVDTVSGA
+377 MKKQSADVDMVSGA

-415 ENTGDGNSDANN
+415 ENTGDSNSDS
-427 KNNSN
+427 NNSN
-432 SDNNNGNDNSS
+432 DNN
-443 NNADDSNIAGEE
+443 SNIAGEE
-455 DKAVLSKLVQS
+455 DKAVLLKLVQS

-531 VYEVSTLCIPDDD
+531 TYDVSTLCIPDDD

-565 ITDVKGDGDSQNA
+565 ITDVKGDGDSQNV

-589 NQPGLVSVLTS
+589 NQPGMVSVLTS
-600 QANADS
+600 QTNADS

>member
-1 MKFKEILE
+1 MKFKEVLE

-21 VVAACVVISLSGY
+21 VIAACVVISLSGY
-34 QAKASEP
+34 QTKASEP
-41 SKDKKQQVSESV
+41 SKDKKHQVSERV
-53 TDAETETET
+53 TDTET

-68 TQTHAGSFE
+68 TQTATGSFE

-112 STDDEAFFNRAKGV
+112 STDDEAFFNRAKAV

-173 ESTSESESDSSLA
+173 GSTSESESDSSLA

-279 QAAVSENTAD
+279 QAAVSDKTTGNNT
-289 NNNDKQEA
+289 DKQGA
-297 AESSGNGQT
+297 AEASGNGQT
-306 DENSSGSA
+306 DKNSSGSA

-336 YKGDIK
+336 YKGDIRV
-342 AAVVIQN
+342 AVVIQD

-415 ENTGDGNSDANN
+415 ENTGGSNSDS
-427 KNNSN
+427 NNSN
-432 SDNNNGNDNSS
+432 DNN
-443 NNADDSNIAGEE
+443 SNIAGEE
-455 DKAVLSKLVQS
+455 DKAVLLKLVQS

-531 VYEVSTLCIPDDD
+531 TYDVSTLCIPDDD

-565 ITDVKGDGDSQNA
+565 ITDVKGDGDSQNV

-583 AADGTK
+583 AVDGTK
-589 NQPGLVSVLTS
+589 NQPGMVSVLTS
-600 QANADS
+600 QTNADS

-612 DTVSRATCTSKA
+612 DTVSHATCTSKA

>member
-1 MKFKEILE
+1 MKFREVLE

-21 VVAACVVISLSGY
+21 VIAACVVISLSGY
-34 QAKASEP
+34 QTKASEP
-41 SKDKKQQVSESV
+41 SKDKKHQVSERV
-53 TDAETETET
+53 TDTETET

-68 TQTHAGSFE
+68 TQTATGSFE

-160 GEKDNGVTGKSKQ
+160 GEKDNGVTGKAKQ
-173 ESTSESESDSSLA
+173 ESTSESESGSSLA

-223 IASISIVSTKDG
+223 IVSISIVSTKDG
-235 DSYVKSASS
+235 DGYVKSASS

-279 QAAVSENTAD
+279 QAAVSDNTTG
-289 NNNDKQEA
+289 NNTDKQGA
-297 AESSGNGQT
+297 AEASGNGQT

-314 SEQGTEGTL
+314 SEHGTEGTL

-336 YKGDIK
+336 YKGDIRV
-342 AAVVIQN
+342 AVVIQD

-401 VKAAFEEARKTTAG
+401 VKAAFEEARKTSAG
-415 ENTGDGNSDANN
+415 ENTGDSNSDS
-427 KNNSN
+427 NNSN
-432 SDNNNGNDNSS
+432 DNN
-443 NNADDSNIAGEE
+443 SNIAGEE
-455 DKAVLSKLVQS
+455 DKAVLLKLVQS

-531 VYEVSTLCIPDDD
+531 TYDVSTLCIPDDD

-578 SYIKK
+578 PYINK

-589 NQPGLVSVLTS
+589 NQPGMVSVLTS

>member
-1 MKFKEILE
+1 MKFKEVLE

-21 VVAACVVISLSGY
+21 VIAACVVISLSGY
-34 QAKASEP
+34 QTKASEP
-41 SKDKKQQVSESV
+41 SKDKKHQVSERV
-53 TDAETETET
+53 TDTET

-68 TQTHAGSFE
+68 TQTATGSFE

-97 VTIMDKKITSIDILS
+97 VTIMDKKIISIDILS

-173 ESTSESESDSSLA
+173 GSTSESESDSSLA

-279 QAAVSENTAD
+279 QAAVSDNTTG
-289 NNNDKQEA
+289 NNTDKQGA
-297 AESSGNGQT
+297 AEASGNGQT

-314 SEQGTEGTL
+314 SEKGTEGTL
-323 PYVDGIYYGTAEG
+323 PYVDGVYYGTAEG
-336 YKGDIK
+336 YKGDIRV
-342 AAVVIQN
+342 AVVIQD

-415 ENTGDGNSDANN
+415 ENTGDSNSDS
-427 KNNSN
+427 NNSN
-432 SDNNNGNDNSS
+432 SDNNNNNSNDNS
-443 NNADDSNIAGEE
+443 SNIAGEE
-455 DKAVLSKLVQS
+455 DKAVLLKLVQS

-531 VYEVSTLCIPDDD
+531 TYDVSTLCIPDDD

-565 ITDVKGDGDSQNA
+565 ITDVKGDGDSQNV

-583 AADGTK
+583 AVDGTK
-589 NQPGLVSVLTS
+589 NQPGMVSVLTS

>member
-1 MKFKEILE
+1 MKFKEVLE

-21 VVAACVVISLSGY
+21 VIAACVVISLSGY
-34 QAKASEP
+34 QTKASEP
-41 SKDKKQQVSESV
+41 SKDKKHQVSERV
-53 TDAETETET
+53 TDTETED
-62 ENAAED
+62 AAED
-68 TQTHAGSFE
+68 TQTATGSFE

-97 VTIMDKKITSIDILS
+97 VTIMDKKIISIDILS

-186 EIAAVQDASAY
+186 EIVAVQDASAY

-223 IASISIVSTKDG
+223 IVSISIVSTKDG

-279 QAAVSENTAD
+279 QAAVSDNTVG
-289 NNNDKQEA
+289 NNTDKQGA
-297 AESSGNGQT
+297 AEASGNGQT

-314 SEQGTEGTL
+314 SEKGTEGTL

-336 YKGDIK
+336 YKGDIRV
-342 AAVVIQN
+342 AVVIQD

-415 ENTGDGNSDANN
+415 ENTGGSNSDS
-427 KNNSN
+427 NNSN
-432 SDNNNGNDNSS
+432 DNN
-443 NNADDSNIAGEE
+443 SNIAGEE
-455 DKAVLSKLVQS
+455 DKAVLLKLVQS

-531 VYEVSTLCIPDDD
+531 TYDVSTLCIPDDD

-565 ITDVKGDGDSQNA
+565 ITDVKGDGDSQNV

-583 AADGTK
+583 AVDGTK
-589 NQPGLVSVLTS
+589 NQAGMVSVLTS
-600 QANADS
+600 QTNADS

-612 DTVSRATCTSKA
+612 DTVSHATCTSKA

>member
-1 MKFKEILE
+1 MKFKEVLE

-21 VVAACVVISLSGY
+21 VIAACVVISLSGY
-34 QAKASEP
+34 QTKASEP
-41 SKDKKQQVSESV
+41 SKDKKQQVSERV
-53 TDAETETET
+53 TDTETET
-62 ENAAED
+62 EN
-68 TQTHAGSFE
+68 TQTATGSFD

-126 IDRIIASQSFDVD
+126 IDRIISSQSLDVD
-139 VVSGAT
+139 AVSGAT

-173 ESTSESESDSSLA
+173 ESASESDSSSA
-186 EIAAVQDASAY
+186 EIEAVQDAAAY
-197 KDGTYY
+197 RDGTYY

-208 FAGTMKVKVDISGGK
+208 FAGTMKVKVDIAGGK

-267 RGIIAA
+267 RGIISA

-279 QAAVSENTAD
+279 QAAVSKNTAG
-289 NNNDKQEA
+289 NNTDKQDETQT
-297 AESSGNGQT
+297 SGNGQT
-306 DENSSGSA
+306 DENSSGS
-314 SEQGTEGTL
+314 SQEQGTEGTL

-342 AAVVIQN
+342 VAVVIQD

-401 VKAAFEEARKTTAG
+401 VKAAFEEARKITAG
-415 ENTGDGNSDANN
+415 ENTGDSNSDS
-427 KNNSN
+427 NNSN
-432 SDNNNGNDNSS
+432 DNN
-443 NNADDSNIAGEE
+443 SNIAGEE

-466 QASLDGAQYTQL
+466 QASLDGTQYTQL
-478 SWYLLQIRLGDAQ
+478 SWYLLQIRLEDAN
-491 EVLESAESTKKDV
+491 EVLSSAEATKKDV
-504 SCAQEKLQAAINAL
+504 SRAQEKLQAAINAL

-531 VYEVSTLCIPDDD
+531 TYDVSTLCIPDDD
-544 MDFSAYNLSM
+544 MDFSAYHLSM

-583 AADGTK
+583 ATDGTK
-589 NQPGLVSVLTS
+589 NQPGMVSVLTS
-600 QANADS
+600 QAKADS
-606 IDFSSI
+606 IDFSRI
-612 DTVSRATCTSKA
+612 DTVSRATCTSNA
-624 IIDGC
+624 IIEGC
-629 KSALEAAKKK
+629 KSALETAKKK

>member
-1 MKFKEILE
+1 MKFKEVLE

-21 VVAACVVISLSGY
+21 VIAACVVISLSGY
-34 QAKASEP
+34 QTKASEP
-41 SKDKKQQVSESV
+41 SKDKKQQVSERM
-53 TDAETETET
+53 TDAET

-68 TQTHAGSFE
+68 TQTATGSFE

-223 IASISIVSTKDG
+223 IVSISIVSTKDG

-279 QAAVSENTAD
+279 QAAVSDNTTG
-289 NNNDKQEA
+289 NNTDKQGA
-297 AESSGNGQT
+297 AEASGNGQT

-314 SEQGTEGTL
+314 SEKGTEGTL

-336 YKGDIK
+336 YKGDIRV
-342 AAVVIQN
+342 AVVIQD

-391 TYSSKGLIGA
+391 TYSSNGLIGA

-415 ENTGDGNSDANN
+415 ENTGGSNSDS
-427 KNNSN
+427 NNSN
-432 SDNNNGNDNSS
+432 DNN
-443 NNADDSNIAGEE
+443 SNIAGEE

-491 EVLESAESTKKDV
+491 EILESAESTKKDV

-531 VYEVSTLCIPDDD
+531 TYDVSTLCIPDDD

-565 ITDVKGDGDSQNA
+565 ITDVKGDGDSQNV
-578 SYIKK
+578 SYINK

-589 NQPGLVSVLTS
+589 NQPGMVSVLTS
-600 QANADS
+600 QTNADR

-612 DTVSRATCTSKA
+612 DTVSHATCTSKA

>member
-1 MKFKEILE
+1 MKFKEVLE

-21 VVAACVVISLSGY
+21 VIAACVVISLSGY
-34 QAKASEP
+34 QTKASEP
-41 SKDKKQQVSESV
+41 SKDKKHQVSERV
-53 TDAETETET
+53 TDAETET

-68 TQTHAGSFE
+68 TQTATGSFE

-186 EIAAVQDASAY
+186 EIAAAQDASAY

-235 DSYVKSASS
+235 DSYVKSTSS

-279 QAAVSENTAD
+279 QAAVSDNTTG
-289 NNNDKQEA
+289 NNTDKQGA
-297 AESSGNGQT
+297 AEASGNGQT

-314 SEQGTEGTL
+314 SEKGTEGTL

-336 YKGDIK
+336 YKGDIRV
-342 AAVVIQN
+342 AVVIQD

-415 ENTGDGNSDANN
+415 ENTGGSNSDS
-427 KNNSN
+427 NNSN
-432 SDNNNGNDNSS
+432 DNN
-443 NNADDSNIAGEE
+443 SNIAGEE
-455 DKAVLSKLVQS
+455 DKAVLLKLVQS

-531 VYEVSTLCIPDDD
+531 TYDVSTLCIPDDD

-565 ITDVKGDGDSQNA
+565 ITDVKGDGDSQNV
-578 SYIKK
+578 SYINK

-589 NQPGLVSVLTS
+589 NQPGMVSVLTS
-600 QANADS
+600 QTNADS

-612 DTVSRATCTSKA
+612 DTVSHATCTSKA

>member
-1 MKFKEILE
+1 MKFKEVLE

-21 VVAACVVISLSGY
+21 VIAACVVISLSGY
-34 QAKASEP
+34 QTKASEP
-41 SKDKKQQVSESV
+41 SKDKKHQVSERV
-53 TDAETETET
+53 TDTET

-68 TQTHAGSFE
+68 TQTATGSFE

-112 STDDEAFFNRAKGV
+112 STDDEAFFNRAKAV

-173 ESTSESESDSSLA
+173 GSTSESESDSSLA

-279 QAAVSENTAD
+279 QAAVSDNTTG
-289 NNNDKQEA
+289 NNTDKQGA
-297 AESSGNGQT
+297 AEVSGNGQT

-336 YKGDIK
+336 YKGDIRV
-342 AAVVIQN
+342 AVVIQD

-415 ENTGDGNSDANN
+415 ENTGDSNSDS
-427 KNNSN
+427 NNSN
-432 SDNNNGNDNSS
+432 DNN
-443 NNADDSNIAGEE
+443 SNIAGEE
-455 DKAVLSKLVQS
+455 DKAVLLKLVQS

-531 VYEVSTLCIPDDD
+531 TYDVSTLCIPDDD

-565 ITDVKGDGDSQNA
+565 ITDVKGDGDSQNV

-589 NQPGLVSVLTS
+589 NQPGMVSVLTS
-600 QANADS
+600 QTNADS

-612 DTVSRATCTSKA
+612 DTVSHATCTSKA

>member
-1 MKFKEILE
+1 MKFKEVLE

-21 VVAACVVISLSGY
+21 VIAACVVISLSGY
-34 QAKASEP
+34 QTKASEP
-41 SKDKKQQVSESV
+41 SKDKKHQVSERV
-53 TDAETETET
+53 TDTETED
-62 ENAAED
+62 AAED
-68 TQTHAGSFE
+68 TQTATGSFE

-112 STDDEAFFNRAKGV
+112 STDDEAFFNRAKAV
-126 IDRIIASQSFDVD
+126 IDRIIASQSFEVD

-235 DSYVKSASS
+235 NSYVKSASS

-279 QAAVSENTAD
+279 QAAVSDNTVG
-289 NNNDKQEA
+289 NNTDKQGA
-297 AESSGNGQT
+297 AEASGNGQT

-314 SEQGTEGTL
+314 SEKGTEGTL

-336 YKGDIK
+336 YKGDIRV
-342 AAVVIQN
+342 AVVIQD

-415 ENTGDGNSDANN
+415 ENTGGSNSDS
-427 KNNSN
+427 NNSN
-432 SDNNNGNDNSS
+432 DNN
-443 NNADDSNIAGEE
+443 SNIAGEE
-455 DKAVLSKLVQS
+455 DKAVLLKLVQS

-531 VYEVSTLCIPDDD
+531 TYDVSTLCIPDDD

-565 ITDVKGDGDSQNA
+565 ITDVKGDGDSQNV

-583 AADGTK
+583 AVDGTK
-589 NQPGLVSVLTS
+589 NQAGMVSVLTS
-600 QANADS
+600 QTNADS

-612 DTVSRATCTSKA
+612 DTVSHATCTSKA

>member
-1 MKFKEILE
+1 MKFKEVLE

-21 VVAACVVISLSGY
+21 VIAACVVISLSGY
-34 QAKASEP
+34 QTKASEP
-41 SKDKKQQVSESV
+41 SKDKKQQVS
-53 TDAETETET
+53 DRMTETET
-62 ENAAED
+62 ENAAEN
-68 TQTHAGSFE
+68 TQTATGSFE

-160 GEKDNGVTGKSKQ
+160 GEKDNGVTGKAKQ

-279 QAAVSENTAD
+279 QAAVSDNTTG
-289 NNNDKQEA
+289 NNTDKQGA
-297 AESSGNGQT
+297 AEASGNGQT

-314 SEQGTEGTL
+314 SEKGTEGTL
-323 PYVDGIYYGTAEG
+323 PYVDGVYYGTAEG
-336 YKGDIK
+336 YKGDIRV
-342 AAVVIQN
+342 AVVIQD

-415 ENTGDGNSDANN
+415 ENTGDSNSDS
-427 KNNSN
+427 NNSN
-432 SDNNNGNDNSS
+432 SDNNNNNSNDNS
-443 NNADDSNIAGEE
+443 SNIAGEE
-455 DKAVLSKLVQS
+455 DKAVLLKLVQS

-531 VYEVSTLCIPDDD
+531 TYDVSTLCIPDDD

-565 ITDVKGDGDSQNA
+565 ITDVKGDGDSQNV
-578 SYIKK
+578 SYINK

-589 NQPGLVSVLTS
+589 NQPGMVSVLTS

>member
-21 VVAACVVISLSGY
+21 VVAACVVISLSTY

-41 SKDKKQQVSESV
+41 SKDKKQQVSESMA
-53 TDAETETET
+53 DTETET
-62 ENAAED
+62 ENATED
-68 TQTHAGSFE
+68 TQTVTGSFD

-88 GFSGPVTVA
+88 GYRGSVTEA
-97 VTIMDKKITSIDILS
+97 ATILDKKIVSIDIHS
-112 STDDEAFFNRAKGV
+112 ASDDEAFFNRAKGV
-126 IDRIIASQSFDVD
+126 IDRIISSQSLDVD

-173 ESTSESESDSSLA
+173 ESTSESESDSSSA

-208 FAGTMKVKVDISGGK
+208 FAGNIKVKVDIAGGK
-223 IASISIVSTKDG
+223 ISAISIVSTKDG

-273 VRSALS
+273 VRNALS
-279 QAAVSENTAD
+279 QAAVSENTAG
-289 NNNDKQEA
+289 NNTDKQGA
-297 AESSGNGQT
+297 AETSGNGQT

-314 SEQGTEGTL
+314 SEHGTEGTL
-323 PYVDGIYYGTAEG
+323 PYVDGIYYGTSEG

-342 AAVVIQN
+342 VAVVIQD

-401 VKAAFEEARKTTAG
+401 VKEALEEARKTTAC
-415 ENTGDGNSDANN
+415 ENTGNGNSGGNN
-427 KNNSN
+427 NNSN
-432 SDNNNGNDNSS
+432 
-443 NNADDSNIAGEE
+443 NAADSNIALDE

-466 QASLDGAQYTQL
+466 QASLDGTQYTQL

-504 SCAQEKLQAAINAL
+504 SRAQEKLQAAINAL

-531 VYEVSTLCIPDDD
+531 TYEVSTLCIPDDD

-589 NQPGLVSVLTS
+589 DQQGMVSMLTS

-612 DTVSRATCTSKA
+612 DTVSHATCTSKA